1 MTVKESVILRH
12 FDIYFMR
19 GVYERKGLTNKVI
32 DYSSNVLLN
41 EFNFSDFKFIN
52 SFRKK

>member
-19 GVYERKGLTNKVI
+19 EYEMKGLTNKVI

-52 SFRKK
+52 SFSKK